1 MESTIN
7 ALRNISIKTNKQ
19 YHTIIIFIDELDR
32 CLPEYAIKVL
42 KRMHHINQNVPNIQM
57 IYSLDRTQLA
67 NTIKNYYGD
76 ELNVDRYLKKFISF
90 SLKLLPGEINT
101 NIVKAYPDLFWNFDF
116 VYCTNFNVSKIFSI
130 IFPQMD
136 MRERDCIIKKI
147 IFINNLINQDNKKFD
162 ISILFFEIILIM
174 LKCEEVNNLTNLS
187 IDIDH
192 DTRRINLFL
201 STGIDKLEYMDKFFH
216 KLQNQLSAFNSFQL
230 HVADYPDRN
239 SIEFIVYMFFKTF
252 INQKI
257 SECSTQSEVKF
268 YEEAYQILLKFK
280 SYFESITIE

>member
-201 STGIDKLEYMDKFFH
+201 STGIDDL
-216 KLQNQLSAFNSFQL
+216 
-230 HVADYPDRN
+230 
-239 SIEFIVYMFFKTF
+239 
-252 INQKI
+252 
-257 SECSTQSEVKF
+257 VKF
-268 YEEAYQILLKFK
+268 
-280 SYFESITIE
+280 SV